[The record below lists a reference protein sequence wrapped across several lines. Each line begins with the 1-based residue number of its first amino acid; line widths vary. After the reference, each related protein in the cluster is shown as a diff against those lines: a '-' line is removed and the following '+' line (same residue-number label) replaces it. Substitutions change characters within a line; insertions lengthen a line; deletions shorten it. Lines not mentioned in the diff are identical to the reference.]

1 MANPSRI
8 PEIPIDPYPPLRE
21 FVHAALEA
29 SSFAI
34 VAGMVFAVAFAL
46 VPFITTAGHAEPLP
60 IPWFAACPPGYY
72 SNGGFCALPIPR
84 FAACPPDYYSNGGFC
99 IPSSRDTRE
108 AIVLLA
114 GESCPPGWIA
124 GIGWCQRSGGRR

>member
-34 VAGMVFAVAFAL
+34 VAGMVLAVAFAL
-46 VPFITTAGHAEPLP
+46 VLFIATAGHAEPLP
-60 IPWFAACPPGYY
+60 IPGFAACPPGTIRTAVFARCRFLG
-72 SNGGFCALPIPR
+72 SQLVRPVTIRTAVFAFQARATPARRLCCWQANHVRRGGSP
-84 FAACPPDYYSNGGFC
+84 
-99 IPSSRDTRE
+99 E
-108 AIVLLA
+108 
-114 GESCPPGWIA
+114 
-124 GIGWCQRSGGRR
+124 

>member
-8 PEIPIDPYPPLRE
+8 PEIPIDPYRPLRE

-29 SSFAI
+29 SSFA
-34 VAGMVFAVAFAL
+34 VFAVAFVL
-46 VPFITTAGHAEPLP
+46 VLFIATAGHAQPLP

-72 SNGGFCALPIPR
+72 SSGGFCARPIPR
-84 FAACPPDYYSNGGFC
+84 FAACPPGYYSNGGFC

-114 GESCPPGWIA
+114 GESCPRGWIT
-124 GIGWCQRSGGRR
+124 GIGWCQRSGGWR